1 MQPALSLVSG
11 PSGARPRGSRRSGSR
26 SCAAGFTLTEML
38 IVLAIAG
45 ILATLA
51 LPNFRSL
58 SQSQRVKNASYE
70 LYSALSLTRNEAIKR
85 NADVTLSTVLN
96 ANSEVGWTI
105 SSSGVPSIRTKTY
118 ISGVGMAVTTSTSV
132 IPPVQITYHRN
143 GRATAGAG
151 SSSSS
156 VTFQIDASG
165 VTTPTQFVRCVTIEL
180 SGMPHIKQGTCP

>member
-11 PSGARPRGSRRSGSR
+11 SSGSALRGSRPST
-26 SCAAGFTLTEML
+26 AGFTLTEML

-51 LPNFRSL
+51 LPNFRTL

-96 ANSEVGWTI
+96 ANNEVGWTI

-118 ISGVGMAVTTSTSV
+118 ISGVGMAVTTSPSV
-132 IPPVQITYHRN
+132 TLPVQITYHRN
-143 GRATAGAG
+143 GRATAGTGYA
-151 SSSSS
+151 SSYI
-156 VTFQIDASG
+156 TFQIDAAG
-165 VTTPTQFVRCVTIEL
+165 VSTPTQFVRCVSIEL